1 MNLFT
6 PVKTVNLTL
15 VGLDGNAFSLM
26 GAFQGQA
33 KKEGWA
39 QEEIKLVLDKCKEG
53 NYDDLLCTL
62 MDHCIEDDID
72 DDAIYLDFCP
82 THYQMTNHRDGH
94 CLKCQ

>member
-6 PVKTVNLTL
+6 PPQTVNLTL
-15 VGLDGNAFSLM
+15 VGLDENAYSLM
-26 GAFQGQA
+26 GAFQRQA
-33 KKEGWA
+33 KKEGWTK
-39 QEEIKLVLDKCKEG
+39 EEIKLVLDKCKEG
-53 NYDDLLCTL
+53 NYDELLCTL
-62 MDHCIEDDID
+62 MDHCEEEDID